1 MRPGPRSLSNLKP
14 WPSPAG
20 GQPKCCKVAPELPIL
35 YVVFSKS
42 ASVRPQAS
50 STSKSEAESASACA
64 NYVAFPPRSCSSLLL
79 CPFAKKRRDAAIDSV
94 QQALQQATIDSVRSQ
109 ASERTRNN
117 GSKCADTA
125 RVHFR
130 CRRSQEAKRH
140 RGRRLI
146 LDLAHGERH
155 VAVHQSF

>member
-50 STSKSEAESASACA
+50 STSKSEAESASSHSDREAAAASSFAHSLKNEETLQSTRYSKPIPCGRKHLSAPGA
-64 NYVAFPPRSCSSLLL
+64 NA
-79 CPFAKKRRDAAIDSV
+79 
-94 QQALQQATIDSVRSQ
+94 
-109 ASERTRNN
+109 
-117 GSKCADTA
+117 SKCADTA
-125 RVHFR
+125 RVHLR